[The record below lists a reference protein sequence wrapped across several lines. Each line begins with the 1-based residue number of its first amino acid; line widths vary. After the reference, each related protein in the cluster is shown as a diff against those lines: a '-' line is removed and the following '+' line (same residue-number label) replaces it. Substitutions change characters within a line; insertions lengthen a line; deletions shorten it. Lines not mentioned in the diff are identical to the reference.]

1 MVDIDALVEMYEAR
15 LHYVW
20 EHGKFMQLKY
30 ATEAPFFYD
39 IPALEFQR
47 SLHVDNICRELA
59 DMVMREEITED
70 EMWDIEDRL

>member
-15 LHYVW
+15 LHDEW

-30 ATEAPFFYD
+30 ATEVPFFYD

-47 SLHVDNICRELA
+47 SLYVDNICREL
-59 DMVMREEITED
+59 DNMVMREELTLE
-70 EMWDIEDRL
+70 EYWEIEDRL